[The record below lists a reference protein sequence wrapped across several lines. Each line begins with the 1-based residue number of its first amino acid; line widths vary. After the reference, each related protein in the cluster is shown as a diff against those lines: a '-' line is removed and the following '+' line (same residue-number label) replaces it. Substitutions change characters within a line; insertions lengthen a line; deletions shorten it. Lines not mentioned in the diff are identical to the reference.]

1 MVATRSVGQR
11 KRRSRLF
18 TMLIACAAF
27 GLLAG
32 PAAAQQY
39 PTRPVR
45 IITPFAPG
53 SGSDS
58 VMPARRPEADG
69 RLGPAGRR

>member
-1 MVATRSVGQR
+1 MVATRSVGQL

-27 GLLAG
+27 GLGLLPG
-32 PAAAQQY
+32 PASVQQY

-53 SGSDS
+53 SG
-58 VMPARRPEADG
+58 
-69 RLGPAGRR
+69 PAGATHLASG